1 MSRKEYRW
9 GSVAAIHRR
18 SHVRHTISG
27 SLTRLCR
34 QLQTLPYQQSVDTWA
49 FGAVMY
55 HLLCGSPP
63 YMGSNENKGQSMLQC
78 VMSKPINWDYLKQA
92 GISPEGCDFVKR
104 MLVHEPS
111 ARASDSRCLRH
122 PWLSRFRTDD
132 DQDIEMDAQLLVLA
146 AIAEDGNEG
155 QELDASQLS
164 LHDGP
169 AQREINDG
177 LEYDDGDDIE
187 VRESKRL
194 KADAPRAMGFEP
206 RKDSVVSQGSEFDGY
221 SMYSTMP
228 MFINAGS
235 RPVGIGAPTSTSN
248 RLYGEIGTSAL
259 GSSGV
264 LGQHTQA
271 ALEMFAEGS
280 RDESVAMSDNTSI
293 DNTDSHVTNDGIS
306 EYSIQ
311 YPQLLP
317 ATTYADPAPSLLG
330 TEALVAQL
338 NMASPESAFS
348 APSVDSKPATPRTP
362 RSREMSPVIAAV
374 AGSKRSSQETGAT
387 TQHEVIKRSKTGGT
401 PDPSQAG
408 SGHSHRSSAA
418 HNVSK
423 DSSVDL
429 PDAPKEP
436 QNPQPIN
443 AEASRH
449 GNEKAHESRRSSRN
463 VSSKP
468 TSGSTDAIKEA
479 GGSHRS
485 NHSHRSH
492 RSSSRTEQ
500 KDFATKQQARD
511 DEVSSKAKAKGEK
524 EGDSRSKHAPAE
536 DAGSTTVAA
545 GNEDQGAKGSTPKDT
560 EMKDREGSSKA
571 ANTEGSK
578 AKSKESKAPED
589 SQNGSISSSNTS
601 SASNIHPASPPD
613 GPPFLRPPPIFGKLT
628 ALPHSIISTTIKLT
642 SRLTMYGR
650 ELDNTVV
657 FPNNLD
663 NRVPRHAFDIIFWRP
678 SLERDMAKGVDW
690 TKDEKLM
697 AIISTRTS
705 RWIHV
710 NGTKV
715 TKGADCW
722 QYGKLYTGD
731 IITVFDDPAEGHQ
744 GTDFFKL
751 ECSFNVGVSKNKRPE
766 NEQFVVMQE
775 RDNYQ
780 KTVGKK
786 SKKEAKANRRAER
799 AEESSGATSAT
810 GGSGDTATPTPA
822 IEAASAPKPAADPAP
837 GAK

>member
-18 SHVRHTISG
+18 SHVRHIIPG
-27 SLTRLCR
+27 SLTRLRR

-63 YMGSNENKGQSMLQC
+63 YMGSHENKGQSMLQS
-78 VMSKPINWDYLKQA
+78 VMSKPVNWDNLKQA
-92 GISPEGCDFVKR
+92 GISAEGCDFVKR
-104 MLVHEPS
+104 MLVLEPS
-111 ARASDSRCLRH
+111 ARASDSQCLRH
-122 PWLSRFRTDD
+122 PWLSCFRTDD
-132 DQDIEMDAQLLVLA
+132 GADIEMDARLPVLA

-164 LHDGP
+164 LHGGP
-169 AQREINDG
+169 AQTEINDD
-177 LEYDDGDDIE
+177 LEYDEGDGIE

-194 KADAPRAMGFEP
+194 KADVPRAMGFEP

-235 RPVGIGAPTSTSN
+235 RPVGTGAPTAASN

-264 LGQHTQA
+264 LGEQTQA

-280 RDESVAMSDNTSI
+280 RDESVAMSDDTSI

-306 EYSIQ
+306 DYSIQ

-317 ATTYADPAPSLLG
+317 ATTYAGSAQSLMG

-362 RSREMSPVIAAV
+362 RSSEVSPVIDAV

-387 TQHEVIKRSKTGGT
+387 TQHEVIKRSKTDGT

-408 SGHSHRSSAA
+408 SGRSHRSSAA
-418 HNVSK
+418 HSVSK
-423 DSSVDL
+423 YSSMDL
-429 PDAPKEP
+429 PDAPNEP
-436 QNPQPIN
+436 QIPQPIN

-449 GNEKAHESRRSSRN
+449 GNEKAHKSHRSSRS

-468 TSGSTDAIKEA
+468 TSGSTDAIKDA

-485 NHSHRSH
+485 HHSRRSH

-500 KDFATKQQARD
+500 KDFATKQHAPD
-511 DEVSSKAKAKGEK
+511 DEVSSRAKA
-524 EGDSRSKHAPAE
+524 EGDSRSKHASAE
-536 DAGSTTVAA
+536 DTGSITVTAGS
-545 GNEDQGAKGSTPKDT
+545 EDKGAKGSTPKDT
-560 EMKDREGSSKA
+560 EMKDRETSSKTA
-571 ANTEGSK
+571 DTEGSK

-601 SASNIHPASPPD
+601 SIPAIHQASPPN
-613 GPPFLRPPPIFGKLT
+613 FLPPPPIFGKLT
-628 ALPHSIISTTIKLT
+628 ALPNSIITATIKLT

-650 ELDNTVV
+650 ELDNTVK

-678 SLERDMAKGVDW
+678 SLERDMAKGADW
-690 TKDEKLM
+690 TKDEKIM

-705 RWIHV
+705 RWILV

-766 NEQFVVMQE
+766 NERFVVMQE

-780 KTVGKK
+780 KTMGKK

-799 AEESSGATSAT
+799 AEESSSTTATW
-810 GGSGDTATPTPA
+810 GSDETATPTPA
-822 IEAASAPKPAADPAP
+822 VEAASTPKAAVDSAQA
-837 GAK
+837 AK